1 MTLLVVSQCFL
12 PLFLSRHGYAG
23 EIRVLGDGERAAL
36 RVGLRERD
44 EKAGEEDT
52 VSTREAAIES
62 VDRVRG
68 GQVSRVQ
75 QVQTLRGESASDLKL
90 ASGSLNTMDVW

>member
-1 MTLLVVSQCFL
+1 MQQLGRFVEL
-12 PLFLSRHGYAG
+12 A

-44 EKAGEEDT
+44 EKTGEEDT
-52 VSTREAAIES
+52 VSSREAAIES

-90 ASGSLNTMDVW
+90 ASGSLNAMDVW